1 MSNLPTH
8 LRLVESSDNPGGQ
21 EQTKDPLVL
30 VQNPRSHMSGKRSHS
45 FISAK
50 KNKTNYKPNQ
60 IYNLSKTAFVNI
72 WLYKC

>member
-8 LRLVESSDNPGGQ
+8 LRLVESRDNPGGQ

-45 FISAK
+45 FISVK
-50 KNKTNYKPNQ
+50 QNYSLLQ
-60 IYNLSKTAFVNI
+60 S
-72 WLYKC
+72 